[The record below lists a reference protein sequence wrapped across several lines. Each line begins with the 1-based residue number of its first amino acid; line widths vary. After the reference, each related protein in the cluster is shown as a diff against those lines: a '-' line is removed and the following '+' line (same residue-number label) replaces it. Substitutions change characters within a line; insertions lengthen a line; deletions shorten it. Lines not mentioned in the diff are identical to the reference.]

1 MRNVFSPTSIPTI
14 EPKLTSGLI
23 LGTVAPSTSFG
34 NQATANL
41 FNGINSRNSRKIPS
55 EITQK
60 TLNKLDILNAVEKL
74 EEFLQPMNITQ
85 ETLATYLN
93 ISIKRINEI
102 IQEKDKITPEIAW
115 LLAQT
120 FNTTPQF

>member
-1 MRNVFSPTSIPTI
+1 MIPTNRI
-14 EPKLTSGLI
+14 PTHPGII
-23 LGTVAPSTSFG
+23 L
-34 NQATANL
+34 
-41 FNGINSRNSRKIPS
+41 
-55 EITQK
+55 
-60 TLNKLDILNAVEKL
+60 L

-115 LLAQT
+115 LLAQA
-120 FNTTPQF
+120 FNTTPQFWMNLQTNYDLALNRPKEIKQAITI